1 MKQLHAGKD
10 LQPQG
15 KYFDAEIE
23 SIAKPAIVRV
33 IDGLRKFEE
42 KRGGF
47 WISFPAF
54 IGWTF
59 LCLIAG
65 FLFR

>member
-1 MKQLHAGKD
+1 MRQLHAGRN
-10 LQPQG
+10 LQPPENF
-15 KYFDAEIE
+15 FDAEIE
-23 SIAKPAIVRV
+23 SISKPVIVNV

-59 LCLIAG
+59 LCLVAG